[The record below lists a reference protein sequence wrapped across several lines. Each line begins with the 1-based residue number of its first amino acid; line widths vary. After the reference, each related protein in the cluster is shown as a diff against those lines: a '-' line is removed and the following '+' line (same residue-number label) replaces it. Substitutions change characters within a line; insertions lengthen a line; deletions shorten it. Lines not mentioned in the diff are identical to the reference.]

1 MQRGKFEIQEETRIF
16 YLLDVS
22 VPAGVQC
29 DSVGQRGL
37 LSLGNVIFGGR
48 PVQRASFISS
58 TCRCQPAPNVTV
70 SAGVGNQYMYTY
82 IKLCAHIKRS
92 CRQCQT
98 HTICIRISKYIYV
111 CKVMSSASKTHLVY
125 IYIKMYIHIKG
136 HVVSVKTRTRCYL
149 SACGAN
155 RRLRAIDIV
164 IFLRAV
170 PTDVV
175 SYW

>member
-1 MQRGKFEIQEETRIF
+1 
-16 YLLDVS
+16 
-22 VPAGVQC
+22 
-29 DSVGQRGL
+29 
-37 LSLGNVIFGGR
+37 
-48 PVQRASFISS
+48 
-58 TCRCQPAPNVTV
+58 
-70 SAGVGNQYMYTY
+70 
-82 IKLCAHIKRS
+82 
-92 CRQCQT
+92 
-98 HTICIRISKYIYV
+98 
-111 CKVMSSASKTHLVY
+111 MSSASKTHLVY